1 MRAIFSF
8 LRVDIWFLLAKVCIY
23 FAKIGFYNVGGV
35 FTYFIGGHKNVKYYY
50 YNFVAPLQK
59 ISQHI

>member
-1 MRAIFSF
+1 MRATFSF
-8 LRVDIWFLLAKVCIY
+8 LRVDIWFFLAKVCIY
-23 FAKIGFYNVGGV
+23 FAKIGFYNVGSM
-35 FTYFIGGHKNVKYYY
+35 FTYFIGGHKNIKYYY